1 MLNLAVA
8 VTFTMAA
15 TAPPANDESG
25 KLDPPVDPADSD
37 LDAEGEEETDL
48 YEMDQRLQDAVH
60 RAYTG
65 EVDEDGPEGA
75 VDGNNLSVNGLNA
88 EDDDDNDEAEPVGAV
103 KLPDDDAGSE
113 EDYAES
119 ETADADADPGFE
131 ANDRDASEPESSDHE
146 SEAEDWEAESNERE
160 DVETDIRSSSN
171 CL

>member
-15 TAPPANDESG
+15 TVPPANDEPG
-25 KLDPPVDPADSD
+25 KLDPPVDPTDSD

-48 YEMDQRLQDAVH
+48 YEMDQQLQDAVH

-65 EVDEDGPEGA
+65 EVDGDGPEES
-75 VDGNNLSVNGLNA
+75 GNNSSVNGLNG
-88 EDDDDNDEAEPVGAV
+88 EDDDDDNDEAEPVGAV

-146 SEAEDWEAESNERE
+146 SEAEDWEAESNGGE
-160 DVETDIRSSSN
+160 DVETDIRSGSN